1 MWVFLVCCMLW
12 CFHVARPPQR
22 WGSWPM
28 DPRLET
34 RGSNDLGGAMFKGE
48 HTRVL
53 WNKLLYPFK
62 WKSRLFDS
70 TKGGER
76 KQEWRSSSRASKDF
90 TKFTRQGQDAKLH
103 QRRACLRYVCKF
115 ICFRILFV
123 IIKKGEIVEATW
135 SRSPNVLTMTNKPSK
150 HIKHQTIAQIRQHP

>member
-1 MWVFLVCCMLW
+1 MWGFLVCCMLW

-22 WGSWPM
+22 RGSWPM

-34 RGSNDLGGAMFKGE
+34 RGSNDLGGVMFKGE
-48 HTRVL
+48 HVL
-53 WNKLLYPFK
+53 PIQIEVPPF
-62 WKSRLFDS
+62 WFD
-70 TKGGER
+70 KRGR
-76 KQEWRSSSRASKDF
+76 KKAWWRSSSRASKGLHQIY
-90 TKFTRQGQDAKLH
+90 KARSRRKLH

-135 SRSPNVLTMTNKPSK
+135 SRSPNVLIMTNKPLK
-150 HIKHQTIAQIRQHP
+150 HLKRQMVA